1 MRFQRL
7 SKEALQKL
15 EKEFIQFLAVN
26 GIEAQDWENFKKTNP
41 DFGEQK
47 IDEFSDVIMGSMLQK
62 AKYAEFCEAQFWM
75 LFKFEEEQ
83 ISLIHLQTNETSI
96 DFSKTPLSEI
106 PISALE
112 VRKTS
117 KPYQK
122 EKEDELFEMMQKG
135 CYISEGEIYQKFDLL
150 VNS

>member
-26 GIEAQDWENFKKTNP
+26 GIEAKDWENFKKTNP
-41 DFGEQK
+41 DFCEQK

-62 AKYAEFCEAQFWM
+62 AKYAEFCEPQLWM
-75 LFKFEEEQ
+75 LFKLEEEC
-83 ISLIHLQTNETSI
+83 ISLIHLQTYEPSI
-96 DFSKTPLSEI
+96 DFTKTPLSEI
-106 PISALE
+106 PISALD

-135 CYISEGEIYQKFDLL
+135 CYITEGEVYQKFELL